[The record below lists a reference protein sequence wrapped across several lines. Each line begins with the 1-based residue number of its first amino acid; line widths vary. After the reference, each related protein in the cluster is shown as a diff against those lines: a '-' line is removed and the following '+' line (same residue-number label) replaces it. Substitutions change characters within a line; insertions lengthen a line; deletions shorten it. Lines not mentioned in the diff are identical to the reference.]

1 MKITGI
7 DLNNQLTLLKWFII
21 VRKGDGPNVPIIPAI
36 VLAKK
41 MFENSLDLPGVH
53 PCAGLISL
61 KSYL

>member
-1 MKITGI
+1 
-7 DLNNQLTLLKWFII
+7 LKWFII
-21 VRKGDGPNVPIIPAI
+21 VRKGDGPNVPVIPAI

-61 KSYL
+61 K